1 MGYRSDVVIAADF
14 ETAEIREAAWTAAKL
29 KYQLQEYMWEN
40 FDRFQET
47 AIVFEA
53 ESVKWYG
60 SYPDV
65 AAVEQMFKEFWHEDF
80 DANIKE
86 VIVGE
91 ETDDMTD
98 EIYECESHRDQ
109 PDWFWDL
116 YISRHIQT
124 PW

>member
-1 MGYRSDVVIAADF
+1 MGYRSDVTFAADF

-29 KYQLQEYMWEN
+29 RYQLQDYMWDN

-47 AIVFEA
+47 AIVFDA
-53 ESVKWYG
+53 ENVKWYD
-60 SYPDV
+60 SYDDV
-65 AAVEQMFKEFWHEDF
+65 KAVNEMFREFWLKDF

-91 ETDDMTD
+91 ETDDIT
-98 EIYECESHRDQ
+98 EELYECDSHRDH

>member
-1 MGYRSDVVIAADF
+1 MGYRSDVTFAADF

-29 KYQLQEYMWEN
+29 RYQLQEYMWDN

-65 AAVEQMFKEFWHEDF
+65 AAVEQMFKEFWHRDF

-91 ETDDMTD
+91 ETDDIT
-98 EIYECESHRDQ
+98 EELYECDSHRDH

-116 YISRHIQT
+116 YISRSIQT

>member
-1 MGYRSDVVIAADF
+1 MGYRSDVTFAADF
-14 ETAEIREAAWTAAKL
+14 ESSEIREAAWTAAKL
-29 KYQLQEYMWEN
+29 RYQLQDYMWDN

-47 AIVFEA
+47 AIVFDA
-53 ESVKWYG
+53 ENVKWYG

-65 AAVEQMFKEFWHEDF
+65 TAVEQMFKEFWRVDF

-91 ETDDMTD
+91 ETDDIT
-98 EIYECESHRDQ
+98 EEVYECESNRDE

-116 YISRHIQT
+116 YISRSIQA